1 MSYGFG
7 KSVNL
12 SFDEA
17 VEKTKAALAA
27 EGFGV
32 LMELDFAA
40 ILKAKL
46 GLDLPPYRLLGAC
59 NPPLAAQALKAE
71 PDVGLLLPCNVV
83 VRQEEN
89 GAVRVMVMDPQAVLG
104 LVENPAI
111 APLGQQVRE
120 KLDRVISALA

>member
-1 MSYGFG
+1 MRYGFG
-7 KSVNL
+7 KTVNL

-17 VEKTKAALAA
+17 LEKTKADLAA

-46 GLDLPPYRLLGAC
+46 GVDLPPYRLLGAC
-59 NPPLAAQALKAE
+59 NPPLAAQALAAE

-83 VRQEEN
+83 VRQEDS
-89 GAVRVMVMDPQAVLG
+89 GAVRVMVMDPQVVLG
-104 LVENPAI
+104 LVENPAL

-120 KLDRVISALA
+120 KLARVVAALP

>member
-1 MSYGFG
+1 MRYGFG
-7 KSVNL
+7 KTVNL

-17 VEKTKAALAA
+17 LEKTKAALAA

-46 GLDLPPYRLLGAC
+46 GVDLPPYRLLGAC
-59 NPPLAAQALKAE
+59 NPPLAAQALAAE

-83 VRQEEN
+83 VRQEDS
-89 GAVRVMVMDPQAVLG
+89 GAVRVMVMDPQVVLG
-104 LVENPAI
+104 LVENPAL

-120 KLDRVISALA
+120 KLARVVAALP